1 MEGVPVVISQSL
13 SASTCGR
20 LRTSFLQSICE
31 NRQSGASRIDP
42 RIYNFLLNDPPTLSD
57 KALSEV
63 GLWDTCA
70 TQFGYK
76 FGKHWRWAQHRP
88 LPKMAEAEYEQ
99 YLRSRYDYYNRETR
113 WAAAPFW
120 QRRSG
125 VTLANTVTSGAR

>member
-1 MEGVPVVISQSL
+1 MEGVPVVIRQSL

-63 GLWDTCA
+63 GLCDTCA

-88 LPKMAEAEYEQ
+88 LPKSWGQ
-99 YLRSRYDYYNRETR
+99 YLGGLRGLRGQARFYFTR
-113 WAAAPFW
+113 I
-120 QRRSG
+120 
-125 VTLANTVTSGAR
+125 